1 MKERKAVY
9 NPKADAKWNE
19 ENKAHRTYLT
29 KRSTSRSFI
38 RNNATKADLEELL
51 QLINER
57 MTVIEQ

>member
-19 ENKAHRTYLT
+19 ENRAHRAYLSR
-29 KRSTSRSFI
+29 RSTSRSFI
-38 RNNATKADLEELL
+38 RNLATRADLEELQ

-57 MTVIEQ
+57 METIE